1 MMVRSLRV
9 IVTAF
14 VVTLLVS
21 STTAICE
28 ADTDTDVA
36 EWTVLIYL
44 DGDNNL
50 DEVSAMDIEEM
61 MTVESTDKVKVL
73 VLWDRFDLPVYL
85 YEVHSD
91 WLEVISG
98 LTVNGIDLN
107 GEEVHMG
114 NLAILEAFVDFGVT
128 KYPSEHLMVV
138 LWDHGNPLYGVCWDD
153 HFEWP
158 WYPSWCLSYD
168 DVGIALL
175 GHDVDVLAFDSCS
188 GGMAEIAYLYGQMN
202 AYADLRVDYIVASEI
217 FVPLD
222 GYPYDR
228 ILLQMNLMA
237 TSSET
242 VEIATMMA
250 KEYADSYSAKSSGN
264 GGNTANLAVI
274 SPSGLFDSLET
285 IEDLAALLQT
295 RLEADYTTYK
305 PLISEARGDAN
316 LIWGVAGDYGFVDF
330 PMFVKGLTNMP
341 GDKELRTAAKTTLTT
356 LQTDVVLYVGNADA
370 AESGS
375 AMGLGVWLPPTYI
388 NNENSAFYLEW
399 FFDFGRD
406 SGWSNFLNAY
416 WPT

>member
-1 MMVRSLRV
+1 MRV
-9 IVTAF
+9 IVSAF

-21 STTAICE
+21 SATAICE

-61 MTVESTDKVKVL
+61 MTVGSTDKVKVL

-85 YEVHSD
+85 YEVHSGG
-91 WLEVISG
+91 LEVISG

-114 NLAILEAFVDFGVT
+114 ERLILEAFVDFGVT
-128 KYPSEHLMVV
+128 TYPSEHLMVV

-153 HFEWP
+153 HFESP
-158 WYPSWCLSYD
+158 WLPYHGCLSYD
-168 DVGIALL
+168 DVGDALL

-202 AYADLRVDYIVASEI
+202 AYEDLRVDYILASEI
-217 FVPLD
+217 FVPLN

-237 TSSET
+237 ASSEV
-242 VEIATMMA
+242 VEIATMIA
-250 KEYADSYSAKSSGN
+250 EEYADSYSAESPEN

-285 IEDLAALLQT
+285 IGDLAALLQT
-295 RLEADYTTYK
+295 RLETDYTTYK

-330 PMFVKGLTNMP
+330 PMFVQGLTKTS
-341 GDKELRTAAKTTLTT
+341 GDKELRTAAKTVLSA

-375 AMGLGVWLPPTYI
+375 AMGLGVWIPPTYVHH
-388 NNENSAFYLEW
+388 EWPALYLQW
-399 FFDFGRD
+399 FFDFGED
-406 SGWSNFLNAY
+406 SGWSDFLNAY